1 VKDKFTAI
9 IIFSFTFFGLWAQE
23 QDSIAL
29 SPSETKFVIEEVV
42 KQEYDPLAPSRA
54 AFYSAVVP
62 GLGQF
67 YNKRYWK
74 IPLVYGGIAASL
86 YFYIDNNNDY
96 HRFRDAYKRRLAGYD
111 DDEFQGIA
119 TETLIRA
126 QTTARR
132 NKDTSL
138 AIAIGI
144 YLVNIIDAN
153 VDAHLKQFNVSDDL
167 TLKPNVDYNP
177 MNASNN
183 YSLSLTYRFN

>member
-1 VKDKFTAI
+1 MKHKFTATV
-9 IIFSFTFFGLWAQE
+9 IFSFIFVGLWAQE

-29 SPSETKFVIEEVV
+29 SPSEAKFVVEEVV
-42 KQEYDPLAPSRA
+42 KEEYDPLAPSRA

-67 YNKRYWK
+67 YNKKYWK

-111 DDEFQGIA
+111 DDEFQGIT

-126 QTTARR
+126 QTNARR

-138 AIAIGI
+138 AIAIGV

-167 TLKPNVDYNP
+167 TIRPNVDYNP

-183 YSLSLTYRFN
+183 YSLSLTYSFN

>member
-1 VKDKFTAI
+1 MKHKFTATV
-9 IIFSFTFFGLWAQE
+9 IFSFIFVGLWSQE

-54 AFYSAVVP
+54 AFFSAVVP

-67 YNKRYWK
+67 YNKKYWK

-96 HRFRDAYKRRLAGYD
+96 NRFRDAYKRRLAGYD
-111 DDEFQGIA
+111 DDEFQGIT

-138 AIAIGI
+138 AVAIGV
-144 YLVNIIDAN
+144 YLINIIDAN
-153 VDAHLKQFNVSDDL
+153 VDAHLRQFNVSDDL
-167 TLKPNVDYNP
+167 TIKPNVDYNP

-183 YSLSLTYRFN
+183 YSLSLTFSFN

>member
-1 VKDKFTAI
+1 MKYKFTATV
-9 IIFSFTFFGLWAQE
+9 IFGFIFVGLWAQE

-29 SPSETKFVIEEVV
+29 LPSETKFVFEEVV

-67 YNKRYWK
+67 YNKKYWK

-96 HRFRDAYKRRLAGYD
+96 NRFRDAYKRRLAGYD
-111 DDEFQGIA
+111 DDEFQGIT

-138 AIAIGI
+138 AVAIGV

-153 VDAHLKQFNVSDDL
+153 VDAHLRQFNVSDDL
-167 TLKPNVDYNP
+167 TIKPNVEYNP
-177 MNASNN
+177 IQATNN
-183 YSLSLTYRFN
+183 YSLSLTFSFN

>member
-1 VKDKFTAI
+1 VKHKFTATV
-9 IIFSFTFFGLWAQE
+9 IFSFIFVGLWSQE

-29 SPSETKFVIEEVV
+29 SPSETKFIIEEVV

-67 YNKRYWK
+67 YNKKYWK

-138 AIAIGI
+138 AIAIGV

-167 TLKPNVDYNP
+167 TIRPNVDYNP

-183 YSLSLTYRFN
+183 YSLSLTYSFN

>member
-1 VKDKFTAI
+1 MKHKFTATV
-9 IIFSFTFFGLWAQE
+9 IFSFIFVGLWSQE

-67 YNKRYWK
+67 YNKKYWK

-96 HRFRDAYKRRLAGYD
+96 NRFRDAYKRRLAGYD
-111 DDEFQGIA
+111 DDEFQGIT

-138 AIAIGI
+138 AVAIGV
-144 YLVNIIDAN
+144 YLINIIDAN
-153 VDAHLKQFNVSDDL
+153 VDAHLRQFNVSDDL
-167 TLKPNVDYNP
+167 TIKPNVDYNP

-183 YSLSLTYRFN
+183 YSLSLTFSFN